1 MSDQSVVLEGIVG
14 SDAQGI
20 CVHRRR
26 GRAGEDDR
34 YLACIGLRDGAKL
47 IWQEIEMTCDLVARS
62 SDILVSGNIVRVF
75 GLLQKQLG
83 FPVYH
88 VQVHVLEVL
97 HRAATVVLRN
107 AA

>member
-1 MSDQSVVLEGIVG
+1 MGEQSVVLEGVVG
-14 SDAQGI
+14 SDAQG
-20 CVHRRR
+20 CSVHRHH
-26 GRAGEDDR
+26 AGAGQDR
-34 YLACIGLRDGAKL
+34 YLACIGLRDGASL

-83 FPVYH
+83 LPVYR
-88 VQVHVLEVL
+88 VQVDTLELL
-97 HRAATVVLRN
+97 HGAAPVVLLC